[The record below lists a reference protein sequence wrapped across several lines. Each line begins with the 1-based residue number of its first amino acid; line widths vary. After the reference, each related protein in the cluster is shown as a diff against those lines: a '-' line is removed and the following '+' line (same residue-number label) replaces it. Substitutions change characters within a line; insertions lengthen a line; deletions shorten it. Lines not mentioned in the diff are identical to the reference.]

1 MPRWLFPLIGVLLV
15 AYVVAVLASG
25 TPVYLIPAA
34 ILALIVLGY
43 ALLQR
48 SLTRREMARHGG
60 DVQAALRD
68 DEDWAIPSTHLVGD
82 DATQA
87 GDTPE
92 VHDEINPHDIP
103 IDAPERQA
111 AEAQAAAEG
120 GETTGNE
127 QGARGG
133 RFARTEDETT
143 ERTGEPQRSAAY
155 AKGGGGDPDDR
166 GGIPA
171 GEKTDVPGQ
180 RP

>member
-15 AYVVAVLASG
+15 AYILAVLLAG
-25 TPVYLIPAA
+25 TPEYLIPAA

-48 SLTRREMARHGG
+48 ALTRREMARHGG
-60 DVQAALRD
+60 DVDAALRD

-82 DATQA
+82 DSTQA

-92 VHDEINPHDIP
+92 VHDEINPHDLP
-103 IDAPERQA
+103 IDPPGRQA
-111 AEAQAAAEG
+111 VEEQAAAEDA
-120 GETTGNE
+120 ETTGNAE
-127 QGARGG
+127 GGAGG
-133 RFARTEDETT
+133 RFSRTEDETT

-155 AKGGGGDPDDR
+155 AKGGGGPQGDNDVVDEGR
-166 GGIPA
+166 
-171 GEKTDVPGQ
+171 TDVPGQ